1 MRVKKICPTPQ
12 IGLVNGLYATT
23 SGIGGLT
30 IIQIMKFPSEKMLE
44 LNITGQQ
51 GDVMKEV

>member
-12 IGLVNGLYATT
+12 IDLVNGLYATT

-30 IIQIMKFPSEKMLE
+30 IIQIMNFQVKKC
-44 LNITGQQ
+44 
-51 GDVMKEV
+51 